1 MEIVMYRMLVL
12 SVMSLV
18 VCVALAGECS
28 AKVRMPLMGQGGT
41 GAMSNMSKGI
51 GSGGLLAR
59 LNRPLVPTLPG
70 LPTASPMGLIAPR
83 LSNMV
88 SIFQLGGLKSQAGR
102 LSALGV
108 LSPRLSPVF
117 ALVRTP
123 PKTPKA
129 RMMYGLTILSPR
141 VAVLVGMLDASRGL
155 AAGLR

>member
-1 MEIVMYRMLVL
+1 MEIVMYRMLAL
-12 SVMSLV
+12 SAMSLV

-28 AKVRMPLMGQGGT
+28 AKARMPLMGQGST
-41 GAMSNMSKGI
+41 GSS
-51 GSGGLLAR
+51 GLLAR

-70 LPTASPMGLIAPR
+70 LPTASPLGLIAPR
-83 LSNMV
+83 LSNAV
-88 SIFQLGGLKSQAGR
+88 SIFQLGGLKTQAGR

-117 ALVRTP
+117 ALLRTP

-129 RMMYGLTILSPR
+129 SLMYGLTILSPR
-141 VAVLVGMLDASRGL
+141 AAALVGMLNASRGF